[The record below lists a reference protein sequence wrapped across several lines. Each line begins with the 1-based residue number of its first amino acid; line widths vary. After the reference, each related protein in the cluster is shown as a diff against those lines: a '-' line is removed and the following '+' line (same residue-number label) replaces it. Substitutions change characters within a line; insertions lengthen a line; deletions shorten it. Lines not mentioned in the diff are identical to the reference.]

1 MILLLNRY
9 GHEPIITKFLFMA
22 VSMCGVASS
31 IGGLVFDYHHVFVN
45 LFKLL
50 RLFACAVAFRGSGV
64 AEGYSS
70 S

>member
-1 MILLLNRY
+1 
-9 GHEPIITKFLFMA
+9 MA
-22 VSMCGVASS
+22 VSMFGVASS
-31 IGGLVFDYHHVFVN
+31 IGGLVFGSHHVFVN